1 MLLLRGDDD
10 GALDGPRE
18 TSLCDGGVNGRNP
31 PPLFAGDWLVP
42 RGPSIVREFMPELAP
57 SELDKPDERPLPLG
71 GVKGRKLPL
80 LPAGDWLVPRA
91 DGTFDEPVLLE
102 FGFAVPIRS
111 EPPRFDARLV
121 PAGGLNERYPP
132 LF

>member
-1 MLLLRGDDD
+1 M
-10 GALDGPRE
+10 
-18 TSLCDGGVNGRNP
+18 
-31 PPLFAGDWLVP
+31 P
-42 RGPSIVREFMPELAP
+42 RGPSIVREFMPELTP
-57 SELDKPDERPLPLG
+57 SELDKPDERLLPLG

-80 LPAGDWLVPRA
+80 LLAGDWLVPRG

-102 FGFAVPIRS
+102 FGFGVPIRS

-121 PAGGLNERYPP
+121 PAGGLNGRYPP